1 MKTAIYS
8 PYLDTGAGGE
18 KYMLTIAEAYATIG
32 TVEILLDSRLQKVG
46 SQKIKD
52 NVDALSIINWTN
64 IEFKDAPIGDEF
76 SVFDKYKFTRQ
87 YDYLFYLSDGSLFLT
102 GAKNSFLHIQM
113 PLKLL
118 KTSIVNKFKLRSFKK
133 VIYNSKFT
141 ESYMKSKIKIPSQV
155 IYPPVDTTE
164 FRPLK
169 KKNIIVNVGRF
180 VRVKKQDVLVE
191 SFKELVKE
199 YPKNNWK
206 LVLMGGIAK
215 GDNEYLDELRNMA
228 KGFPIEILTD
238 VDRAKLDSILG
249 EAKIYWHAMG
259 FGTEDPAAQEHFGI
273 AVVEAM
279 AAGCIPIV
287 VDKGGLK
294 EILDDGKY
302 GQLWKTK
309 AELIEKSLSVMKSAN
324 YEIQEIVERSKVFG
338 KDRFIKEFLDL
349 K

>member
-18 KYMLTIAEAYATIG
+18 KYMLTIAEAYAKIG
-32 TVEILLDSRLQKVG
+32 KVEILLDTRLQKVG

-52 NVDALSIINWTN
+52 NIDALSRINWTN
-64 IEFKDAPIGDEF
+64 IAFKNAPFGEKF

-87 YDYLFYLSDGSLFLT
+87 YDYLFYLTDGSLFIS

-113 PLKLL
+113 PLELL
-118 KTSIVNKFKLRSFKK
+118 KISVVNKLKLRSFKK

-141 ESYMKSKIKIPSQV
+141 ESYMKSKIKISSQV
-155 IYPPVDTTE
+155 IYPPVETTE
-164 FRPLK
+164 FRQLK

-180 VRVKKQDVLVE
+180 VRVKKQDVLIE
-191 SFKELVKE
+191 SFKELVKDQ
-199 YPKNNWK
+199 PKNDWE
-206 LVLMGGIAK
+206 LILMGGVAMGDKEYLSELQREAK
-215 GDNEYLDELRNMA
+215 GL
-228 KGFPIEILTD
+228 PIKILTD
-238 VDRAKLDSILG
+238 VDMAKLYEVLG

-259 FGTEDPAAQEHFGI
+259 FGTEDPAEQEHFGI

-287 VDKGGLK
+287 VNKGGLK

-302 GQLWKTK
+302 GLLWNTK
-309 AELIEKSLSVMKSAN
+309 AELIDETLKVMKSTN
-324 YEIQEIVERSKVFG
+324 YDRQKIVERSKVFE
-338 KDRFIKEFLDL
+338 KERFIEEFLDL